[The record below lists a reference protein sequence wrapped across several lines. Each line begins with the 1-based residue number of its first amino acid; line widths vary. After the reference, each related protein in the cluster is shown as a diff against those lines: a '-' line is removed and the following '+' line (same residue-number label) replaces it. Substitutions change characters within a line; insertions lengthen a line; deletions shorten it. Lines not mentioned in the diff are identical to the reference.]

1 MSFSFSLFPSSTL
14 LLSWSMERDGEQD
27 GPSSVNLSHGALGAA
42 FLRTLVDGSV
52 RSTFDHVALGHCEVH
67 EVTGA
72 SGAVSCKVWVRP
84 PTENMFSTM
93 HGGCLATL
101 IDVVSTAAL
110 VTVTGRPGVSVS
122 LNINYLRPGVSN
134 AELEVRSRVVKFG
147 KKLGTIV
154 TDILDDRGEMLVTG
168 IHVKAMSSGEQ
179 NLATSKL

>member
-1 MSFSFSLFPSSTL
+1 MD
-14 LLSWSMERDGEQD
+14 RGGEQD
-27 GPSSVNLSHGALGAA
+27 GPSSANLPDGALGAA

-52 RSTFDHVALGHCEVH
+52 RSTFDHVALDACEVH
-67 EVTGA
+67 DIRGA

-84 PTENMFSTM
+84 STENMFSTM
-93 HGGCLATL
+93 HGGCHATL

-122 LNINYLRPGVSN
+122 LSINYLRPGVAN
-134 AELEVRSRVVKFG
+134 AELEVRSRVVKYG

-154 TDILDDRGEMLVTG
+154 TDILDNHGETLVTG
-168 IHVKAMSSGEQ
+168 THVKAMSSSEQ

>member
-1 MSFSFSLFPSSTL
+1 
-14 LLSWSMERDGEQD
+14 MERGGEQD
-27 GPSSVNLSHGALGAA
+27 GSFAPNLPRGALGTA

-52 RSTFDHVALGHCEVH
+52 RSTFDHVALRGCEVH
-67 EVTGA
+67 DIRGEA
-72 SGAVSCKVWVRP
+72 GAVSCKVWVRP

-93 HGGCLATL
+93 HGGCHATL

-122 LNINYLRPGVSN
+122 LSISYLRPGRAN
-134 AELEVRSRVVKFG
+134 AELEVRSHVVKYG

-154 TDILDDRGEMLVTG
+154 TDIVDLVSGETLVTG
-168 IHVKAMSSGEQ
+168 THIKAMSSSEQ